1 MKNWLKYLLLSLS
14 LIILVSGRFHS
25 EPSFNSLNLSSAK
38 KTLKNKAE
46 DKSLILN
53 IDQAADSEEILVEL
67 DEEDFSQSH
76 HLSDFSFE
84 NNFYSTYSKLVDSF
98 LWQKIAFKNLQLGTL
113 KNKIFIL
120 NRNLRI

>member
-53 IDQAADSEEILVEL
+53 IDQAADSDEILVEL

-76 HLSDFSFE
+76 HFSDFSFE
-84 NNFYSTYSKLVDSF
+84 NNFYSTYSKLVESF